1 MTTLE
6 KINNEVTGNFKKFLF
21 RLQEYAI
28 TSYEIFRGF
37 GAAIRY
43 KSDTLKEMYLTGAQ
57 SFPIIFLSGLFMG
70 IILALEV
77 GHRFSSFGA
86 KTLVGRTVAL
96 GMIREMGPVIS
107 GLLLAARVGA
117 KNASEL
123 GAMQLSEQIDA
134 LRAYG
139 ISPIQKL
146 VVPRTAAAIIMF
158 LPLTLI
164 ADIVGL
170 FGGMIVS
177 SFSLNLDVNFYWKS
191 AVYGLEM
198 EDLFVGFIKPFIFGY
213 FVSSISCTYGLS
225 TTGGTS
231 GLGRS
236 TINAV
241 VVSSIVILF
250 MDFVL
255 TKVVWEIL

>member
-1 MTTLE
+1 MTTIE
-6 KINNEVTGNFKKFLF
+6 KINNEVVGSFKKFLF
-21 RLQEYAI
+21 RLQEY
-28 TSYEIFRGF
+28 SLMSVEIFRGA
-37 GAAIRY
+37 GAAFKY

-57 SFPIIFLSGLFMG
+57 SFPIVFLSGLFMG

-86 KTLVGRTVAL
+86 KTLVGRTIAL
-96 GMIREMGPVIS
+96 GMIRELGPVIS

-134 LRAYG
+134 LRAFG
-139 ISPIQKL
+139 ISPVQKL
-146 VVPRTAAAIIMF
+146 VVPRTAAAVVMF

-170 FGGMIVS
+170 LGGMFVS
-177 SFSLNLDVNFYWKS
+177 AISLNLDPGFFWKS

-198 EDLFVGFIKPFIFGY
+198 KDLLVGFVKPFIFGY
-213 FVSSISCTYGLS
+213 FISSISCTYGLS
-225 TTGGTS
+225 TSGGTN

-241 VVSSIVILF
+241 VVSSIMVLF
-250 MDFVL
+250 MDFIL

>member
-1 MTTLE
+1 MTTIE
-6 KINNEVTGNFKKFLF
+6 KINNEVSGNFKIFLY

-28 TSYEIFRGF
+28 TSMEIFKGA
-37 GAAIRY
+37 GAALKY
-43 KSDTLKEMYLTGAQ
+43 KSETLKEMYLTGAQ

-86 KTLVGRTVAL
+86 KTLVGRTLAL
-96 GMIREMGPVIS
+96 GMIRELGPVIS

-139 ISPIQKL
+139 INPIQKL
-146 VVPRTAAAIIMF
+146 VVPRTAAAVIMF

-164 ADIVGL
+164 ADMVGL
-170 FGGMIVS
+170 LGGMFVS
-177 SFSLNLDVNFYWKS
+177 ALSLNLDPSFYWKS

-198 EDLFVGFIKPFIFGY
+198 KDLLVGFVKPFVFGY

-225 TTGGTS
+225 TTGGTN

-241 VVSSIVILF
+241 VVSSIVVLF
-250 MDFVL
+250 MDFIL
-255 TKVVWEIL
+255 TKIVWEIL

>member
-1 MTTLE
+1 MITIE
-6 KINNEVTGNFKKFLF
+6 KLNHEVISTFKMMLF
-21 RLQEYAI
+21 RLQEYSL
-28 TSYEIFRGF
+28 TSFEIFKGAK
-37 GAAIRY
+37 AAIRY
-43 KSDTLKEMYLTGAQ
+43 KSETLTEMYLTGAQ
-57 SFPIIFLSGLFMG
+57 SFPIVFLSGLFMG

-86 KTLVGRTVAL
+86 KTIIGRTVAL
-96 GMIREMGPVIS
+96 GMIRELGPVIS

-134 LRAYG
+134 LRAFG
-139 ISPIQKL
+139 TNPIQKL
-146 VVPRTAAAIIMF
+146 VIPRTVAAVIMF

-164 ADIVGL
+164 ADIVGIM
-170 FGGMIVS
+170 GGMLVS
-177 SFSLNLDVNFYWKS
+177 SLSLNLDPSFYWKS

-198 EDLFVGFIKPFIFGY
+198 KDLFVGFVKPFIFGY

-225 TTGGTS
+225 TSGGTN
-231 GLGRS
+231 GLGRA

-241 VVSSIVILF
+241 VVSSIVVLF

-255 TKVVWEIL
+255 TKVVWEVL

>member
-1 MTTLE
+1 MTTIE
-6 KINNEVTGNFKKFLF
+6 KINKEVASNFKQFLF
-21 RLQEYAI
+21 RIQEYTL
-28 TSYEIFRGF
+28 TSVEIFRGA
-37 GAAIRY
+37 GAAIKY
-43 KSDTLKEMYLTGAQ
+43 KSETLKEMYLTGAQ
-57 SFPIIFLSGLFMG
+57 SFPIVFLAGLFMG

-96 GMIREMGPVIS
+96 GMIRELGPVIA

-123 GAMQLSEQIDA
+123 GAMQISEQIDA

-146 VVPRTAAAIIMF
+146 VVPRTAAAVIMF

-170 FGGMIVS
+170 LGGMLVAAL
-177 SFSLNLDVNFYWKS
+177 SLNLDPNFFWKS

-198 EDLFVGFIKPFIFGY
+198 KDLLVGFVKPFVFGY

-225 TTGGTS
+225 TSGGTN
-231 GLGRS
+231 GLGRA

-241 VVSSIVILF
+241 VISSIVILF

>member
-1 MTTLE
+1 MTTIE
-6 KINNEVTGNFKKFLF
+6 KINQEVVSSF
-21 RLQEYAI
+21 RRLLYRFQEYTLMSI
-28 TSYEIFRGF
+28 EIFKGWK
-37 GAAIRY
+37 AAFKY
-43 KSDTLKEMYLTGAQ
+43 KYDTLLEMYLTGAQ
-57 SFPIIFLSGLFMG
+57 SFPIVFLSGLFMG

-77 GHRFSSFGA
+77 GHRFSTFGA
-86 KTLVGRTVAL
+86 KTIIGRTVAL
-96 GMIREMGPVIS
+96 GMVRELGPVIA

-123 GAMQLSEQIDA
+123 GAMQISEQIDA
-134 LRAYG
+134 LRAFG
-139 ISPIQKL
+139 TNPVQKL
-146 VVPRTAAAIIMF
+146 VVPRTAAAVIMF
-158 LPLTLI
+158 FPLTLI
-164 ADIVGL
+164 TDIVGIL
-170 FGGMIVS
+170 GGMLVS
-177 SFSLNLDVNFYWKS
+177 ATSLNLDPSFYWKS
-191 AVYGLEM
+191 AVYGLQGK
-198 EDLFVGFIKPFIFGY
+198 DLFVGFIKPFIFGY

-225 TTGGTS
+225 TTHGTT